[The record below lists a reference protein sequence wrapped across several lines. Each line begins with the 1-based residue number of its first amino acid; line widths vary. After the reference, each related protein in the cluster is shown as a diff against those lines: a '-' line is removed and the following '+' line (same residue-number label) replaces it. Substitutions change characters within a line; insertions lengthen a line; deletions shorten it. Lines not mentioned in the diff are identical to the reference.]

1 MQIHKYYESR
11 KLARE
16 RWRKSEHGRKW
27 TQNYMR
33 AYRRRPEVKARYHD
47 YYVKNK
53 LHWGNITQTRNQ
65 YFRDNDFLHSTNT
78 ERFINYEKN
87 N

>member
-1 MQIHKYYESR
+1 
-11 KLARE
+11 
-16 RWRKSEHGRKW
+16 
-27 TQNYMR
+27 MR

>member
-1 MQIHKYYESR
+1 MQIHKYYDSR

-53 LHWGNITQTRNQ
+53 LH
-65 YFRDNDFLHSTNT
+65 
-78 ERFINYEKN
+78 
-87 N
+87 